1 MVIGRGEIWWADF
14 GEPGG
19 SRPANVRPGVV
30 IQTDR
35 FNHSRLRTVVM
46 AVITTNLGLAEMPG
60 NVVLEPG
67 QSGLPQTSVVN
78 VTQLATLNKTDL
90 LERVHQLNAESMA
103 AVEQGLRLVVGLE

>member
-1 MVIGRGEIWWADF
+1 
-14 GEPGG
+14 
-19 SRPANVRPGVV
+19 
-30 IQTDR
+30 
-35 FNHSRLRTVVM
+35 M